1 MLYTAEPIRFDSID
15 SLILTYY
22 DPKTRKQNIVH
33 VFIDFSFSNFIHL
46 LKEKLDQKVSSNII
60 NFMYGRNKGNP
71 AAKAKEVF
79 VREPDNFN
87 TSESSSSIF
96 QTYILKDGQKI
107 RIDITNKYIVIKGNI
122 FSAKLIGE

>member
-1 MLYTAEPIRFDSID
+1 
-15 SLILTYY
+15 
-22 DPKTRKQNIVH
+22 
-33 VFIDFSFSNFIHL
+33 
-46 LKEKLDQKVSSNII
+46 
-60 NFMYGRNKGNP
+60 MYGRNKGNP